1 MAIELLV
8 KNNKLCHAAHHNLES
23 LFFILIYICTN
34 SSGPGTIQTQEE
46 LQMHSST
53 DDGSGPAAA
62 MMVDQPVGQTMTE
75 LNQVAPMDVVS
86 EIVTPTGHI
95 T

>member
-1 MAIELLV
+1 MAQEPYRPR
-8 KNNKLCHAAHHNLES
+8 KSYRCTAA
-23 LFFILIYICTN
+23 
-34 SSGPGTIQTQEE
+34 
-46 LQMHSST
+46 QMMAV
-53 DDGSGPAAA
+53 DQAAA

-86 EIVTPTGHI
+86 EIATPTGHI